1 MSQLIVIKFDDVEQA
16 GKVRDALR
24 AQEKQ
29 GLIKME
35 DAEVIVRD
43 ADGKIERKSEV
54 DRSVKVGILGGGML
68 GLLLGLV
75 FFPVGGLLLG
85 AAAGGLIGKSLGN
98 GVDKK
103 FVKEVSDALTP
114 GTSALFVIVVDANSR
129 ALFGAIEPFQGTLLQ
144 TTLSTDDEEALRR
157 ALE

>member
-1 MSQLIVIKFDDVEQA
+1 MSQLIVIKFDDAEQA
-16 GKVRDALR
+16 GKVREALR

-43 ADGKIERKSEV
+43 AEGKIERKGEV
-54 DRSVKVGILGGGML
+54 DRGVKIGAVGGGLL

-75 FFPVGGLLLG
+75 FFPIGGLLLG
-85 AAAGGLIGKSLGN
+85 AAGGALVGKSLGL

-103 FVKEVSDALTP
+103 FVKDVGDALTP
-114 GTSALFVIVVDANSR
+114 STSAIFIIVNEANSR
-129 ALFGAIEPFQGTLLQ
+129 ALFGAIEPYQGTLLQ

>member
-1 MSQLIVIKFDDVEQA
+1 MSQLIVIKFDDMEQA
-16 GKVRDALR
+16 GKVREALR
-24 AQEKQ
+24 EQEKR

-43 ADGKIERKSEV
+43 TEGKIEKQGEI
-54 DRSVKVGILGGGML
+54 DRGVKIGAVGGGML

-75 FFPVGGLLLG
+75 FFPIGGLLLG
-85 AAAGGLIGKSLGN
+85 AAGGALIGKSLGL

-114 GTSALFVIVVDANSR
+114 GTSAIFIMTVDANAS
-129 ALFGAIEPFQGTLLQ
+129 ALRGAIEPFEGTLLQ
-144 TTLSTDDEEALRR
+144 TTLSSEDEETLRR
-157 ALE
+157 ALK

>member
-1 MSQLIVIKFDDVEQA
+1 MSQLIVIKFDDMDQA
-16 GKVRDALR
+16 GQVREALR

-43 ADGKIERKSEV
+43 AEGKIAKKGET
-54 DRSVKVGILGGGML
+54 DRGVKIGAVGGGML

-75 FFPVGGLLLG
+75 FFPIGGLLLG
-85 AAAGGLIGKSLGN
+85 AAAGALIGKSLGL

-103 FVKEVSDALTP
+103 FVKDVEAALTP

-144 TTLSTDDEEALRR
+144 TTLSSEDEETLRR
-157 ALE
+157 ALQ

>member
-1 MSQLIVIKFDDVEQA
+1 MSQLIVIKFDDAEQA
-16 GKVRDALR
+16 GKVREALR

-29 GLIKME
+29 GLVKME

-43 ADGKIERKSEV
+43 AEGKIERKGEV
-54 DRSVKVGILGGGML
+54 DRTVKIGAVGGGML

-75 FFPVGGLLLG
+75 FFPIGGLLLG
-85 AAAGGLIGKSLGN
+85 AAGGALVGKSLGK

-114 GTSALFVIVVDANSR
+114 GTSALFVIVADANAR

-144 TTLSTDDEEALRR
+144 TTLDSDDEEALRR